1 MFDLLEKRAKMDGY
15 MSMVAGMLLEDD
27 ESELDDAFER
37 MLF

>member
-1 MFDLLEKRAKMDGY
+1 